1 MTPRK
6 ASLRV
11 AHQRTCPLASRTSIA
26 SVAKGAGCTCKPSY
40 YVLWRDRSGATLKS
54 TRVRDRRLA
63 DKMLTQQQ
71 AQIDAGNVGWDDRRR
86 EIEFSAWLG
95 LYTEL
100 LDERGVKEETK
111 RSYDKTLSIAKGV
124 FGHKPVRAI
133 DEDELRAFYAMVKHT
148 KPATIKKYLR
158 ELGACLQA
166 AVPKYADRNPVPE
179 FRKSMRKALKENGAT
194 RKATG
199 SPPFTDAEIT
209 RVCAELA
216 SKPVY
221 LALFTT
227 LVETGARIGELIA
240 ADWSD
245 VNLLDGTLEI
255 TGTWNTLDGVKTT
268 PKDGDARTVHLTPD
282 ARKALEA
289 WAARHAPDVSG
300 PLFPSATGGRLAYHY
315 AYRVVRDAFV
325 DAGVDQ
331 GDRKPFHSLRAT
343 YAQRMVRAGRHP
355 EWIRRELG
363 HSELALT
370 LNTYGEWPEEQM
382 LAEAAKLLQ

>member
-1 MTPRK
+1 VTPRK

-11 AHQRTCPLASRTSIA
+11 AHQQTCPLVSRTSIA
-26 SVAKGAGCTCKPSY
+26 SVAKGAGCSCKPAY

-71 AQIDAGNVGWDDRRR
+71 AQIDVGNVGWGDRRKD
-86 EIEFSAWLG
+86 IEFSAWLE
-95 LYTEL
+95 LYREL

-111 RSYDKTLSIAKGV
+111 RSYDKTLEIAKNV
-124 FGHKPVRAI
+124 FGHVPVRAI
-133 DEDELRAFYAMVKHT
+133 GEDEMRAFYAKVKHT
-148 KPATIKKYLR
+148 KAATIKKYLR

-166 AVPKYADRNPVPE
+166 AVPKYAERNPVPE
-179 FRKSMRKALKENGAT
+179 FRKSMRKVLKGNEAT

-199 SPPFTDAEIT
+199 SPPFTDAEIGC
-209 RVCAELA
+209 VCAELA
-216 SKPVY
+216 GKPVY

-227 LVETGARIGELIA
+227 LVETGARIGEVIA

-245 VNLLDGTLEI
+245 VNLLDGTFQI
-255 TGTWNTLDGVKTT
+255 TGTWNPIDGKTS
-268 PKDGDARTVHLTPD
+268 PKDGDARTVHLTPG
-282 ARKALEA
+282 ARKALEW
-289 WAARHAPDVSG
+289 WAARHEPDVSG

-315 AYRVVRDAFV
+315 AYKVVKQAFV
-325 DAGVDQ
+325 DAGIDQ
-331 GDRKPFHSLRAT
+331 GDRKVFHSLRAT

-370 LNTYGEWPEEQM
+370 LNTYGEWTEEQM
-382 LAEAAKLLQ
+382 LAEAAKSAQ